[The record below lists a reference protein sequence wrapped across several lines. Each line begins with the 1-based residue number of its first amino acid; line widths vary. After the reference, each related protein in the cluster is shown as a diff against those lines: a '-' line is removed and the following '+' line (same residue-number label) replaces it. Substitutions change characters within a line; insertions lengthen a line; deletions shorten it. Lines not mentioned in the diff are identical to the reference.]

1 MCTQREEANVQDF
14 GRGSVLY
21 NGALVP
27 PIPPGAFNTSS
38 DLNES
43 LRNGPK
49 TTPTTGVTPGASG
62 YTNNTPNWTYRVDP
76 ISGERTNQ
84 QTGATSPSSWSTAT
98 DTGSLAKIAGSAGP
112 GGASQIDY
120 GTSLPS
126 NTSTPNPWYDFN
138 LKDASTGAS
147 AGSALGPVGA
157 LAGGI
162 IYGLFGEEIKGA
174 VEGKKATGTQA
185 TGTAATDTGSLAKIA
200 GSAGPGG
207 ASQID
212 YGTSLPS
219 NTSTVIPINYSFGPS
234 VGGGGGNIMPQP
246 IGTSSSTTSTTK
258 KPSPAKKKDDEGRI
272 ISPDVRQ
279 RVSRRS
285 MFYTGPN
292 YERSDVYIPTLIGV

>member
-14 GRGSVLY
+14 GGGSVLY

-38 DLNES
+38 DFNEF

-62 YTNNTPNWTYRVDP
+62 YTNNTSNWTYRVDP

-84 QTGATSPSSWSTAT
+84 QTGATSPSSWST
-98 DTGSLAKIAGSAGP
+98 
-112 GGASQIDY
+112 
-120 GTSLPS
+120 
-126 NTSTPNPWYDFN
+126 PNPWYDFN
-138 LKDASTGAS
+138 LKDASTGAT

-162 IYGLFGEEIKGA
+162 IYGLLGDEIKGA
-174 VEGKKATGTQA
+174 VEGKKPTVTKAVGTTPTTSNATTTYRINPL
-185 TGTAATDTGSLAKIA
+185 TGERERPSMDAVNSFT
-200 GSAGPGG
+200 SA
-207 ASQID
+207 
-212 YGTSLPS
+212 SLPT
-219 NTSTVIPINYSFGPS
+219 NTNTIIPINYSFGPS